1 LSIELKDIMK
11 VIGHSREKELIKKYL
26 DKNYLAY
33 SFLFEGRDCIG
44 KKAVALQTAKS
55 FLCETEY
62 NLGCGECQ
70 SCKLVENTILSIY
83 EDKKDI
89 TTHPFIKIV
98 SPENNKE
105 IKIDQIRDIIQFLKL
120 KSKTGKVVIIEN
132 AEKMNIEAS
141 NSLLKTLEEPPE
153 KTLIILTTS
162 NITKLLPTIV
172 SRTLKVKFSLLTDEE
187 VKEILKIKG
196 AVKKNIDMDILVSL
210 AEGSLC
216 LPEKILK
223 NQALFNYA
231 KDFFNLLISKVN
243 HIEGIIRLAELI
255 DKLEYEDIKVILT
268 ILDRYIYRKTLK
280 GKISTEL
287 YERFISESKLLD
299 RAISKGVKKKL
310 AFEGFYFKLVS

>member
-1 LSIELKDIMK
+1 
-11 VIGHSREKELIKKYL
+11 
-26 DKNYLAY
+26 
-33 SFLFEGRDCIG
+33 
-44 KKAVALQTAKS
+44 
-55 FLCETEY
+55 
-62 NLGCGECQ
+62 
-70 SCKLVENTILSIY
+70 
-83 EDKKDI
+83 
-89 TTHPFIKIV
+89 V

-299 RAISKGVKKKL
+299 RAIYKGVKKKL